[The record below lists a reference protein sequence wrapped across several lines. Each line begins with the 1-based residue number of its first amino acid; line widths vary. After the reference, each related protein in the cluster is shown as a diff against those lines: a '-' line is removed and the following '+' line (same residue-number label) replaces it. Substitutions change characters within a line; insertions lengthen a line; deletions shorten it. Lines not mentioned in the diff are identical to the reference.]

1 MCTDRASHDPWRL
14 ESVRT
19 FSTLLVVL
27 ALVAAG
33 HAQAP
38 YFSRTDLQLAVDAF
52 EIVDL
57 QGRRWTANDFKG
69 RIVLIDFWATWC
81 APCLEQIPELQRLR
95 KEYGPDGFEVLAISV
110 NNSTRRDLVAWLN
123 RQEMTWPQAHDGRG
137 FNTRLVR
144 EFGVQALPASLLI
157 GPDGKIAAQNVR
169 GDRLVRAVRALL
181 AR

>member
-1 MCTDRASHDPWRL
+1 MGRVFRDPWRL

-19 FSTLLVVL
+19 FSALIVVL
-27 ALVAAG
+27 ALLGAG
-33 HAQAP
+33 PAQAQ
-38 YFSRTDLQLAVDAF
+38 YFSRADLQSAVDAF
-52 EIVDL
+52 EVVDL
-57 QGRRWTANDFKG
+57 QGRHWTASDFKG

-95 KEYGPDGFEVLAISV
+95 KEYGSQGFEVLAISV

-157 GPDGKIAAQNVR
+157 GPDGKIVAQNVR
-169 GDRLVRAVRALL
+169 GERLVRAVRALI